1 MLRDSRVDD
10 LSTRLAK
17 VQALADERHSTIRE
31 NYATKRELDQWGNK
45 LERKIADAKGEIL
58 RIIITLLVLG
68 FTILGALVTIF
79 ALFGG

>member
-1 MLRDSRVDD
+1 MRDSRVDD
-10 LSTRLAK
+10 LSSRLAK